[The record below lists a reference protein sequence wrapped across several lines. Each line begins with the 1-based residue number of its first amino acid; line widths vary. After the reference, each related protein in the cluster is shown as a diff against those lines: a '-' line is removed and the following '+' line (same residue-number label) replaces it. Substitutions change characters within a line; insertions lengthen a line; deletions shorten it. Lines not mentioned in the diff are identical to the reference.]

1 MDDKELG
8 AGAAASVK
16 QEIQAVSAT
25 TMLESAAAL
34 EKRARRG
41 GHGMSPALARNVP
54 CIVELVPIEGAAH
67 ERRFTDGSQVL
78 APHFVVVECP
88 KPLVKGGVKKQQAP

>member
-1 MDDKELG
+1 MGDKELG
-8 AGAAASVK
+8 AGAVASVK

-54 CIVELVPIEGAAH
+54 CIVELVPIEGASH
-67 ERRFTDGSQVL
+67 EGIHGRGQVL

>member
-1 MDDKELG
+1 MGDKELG
-8 AGAAASVK
+8 AGAVASVK
-16 QEIQAVSAT
+16 QEIEAVSAT

-67 ERRFTDGSQVL
+67 EGTKDSRT
-78 APHFVVVECP
+78 
-88 KPLVKGGVKKQQAP
+88 GVRSSLCISSWSSALSRW